1 MDDVTRAEALTAL
14 MNGGDV
20 CAMVIS
26 REEVS
31 TELDISLSKR
41 RSTST
46 STLSTRRK
54 PSKSGKV
61 RRQCSLDLVH
71 VVH

>member
-1 MDDVTRAEALTAL
+1 MDNVTRAEALTAL

-31 TELDISLSKR
+31 SEVDISLSRR

-46 STLSTRRK
+46 FSRRK
-54 PSKSGKV
+54 PSKSSKV
-61 RRQCSLDLVH
+61 RRQCSLDLV
-71 VVH
+71 VVHIVH

>member
-1 MDDVTRAEALTAL
+1 MDNVTRAEALTAL
-14 MNGGDV
+14 MSGGDI

-31 TELDISLSKR
+31 SEADISLSRR

-46 STLSTRRK
+46 FTRRK
-54 PSKSGKV
+54 PSKSSKV
-61 RRQCSLDLVH
+61 RKQCSHDLV
-71 VVH
+71 VVHIVH